1 MRGDK
6 MNQILDYNPNKSTKG
21 SSGSD
26 KIVRFF
32 AIVLIIF
39 ALCLVASG
47 IYKMYSRSTETNENV
62 ATVQDAEINT
72 IQTDSTLQI
81 SVVHTVAIEKLVYS
95 WNNSSETTVKGTGD
109 TTLEKEIPLPAG
121 TNLFHAKVID
131 VDGNETTY
139 EKQFT
144 AVNGADILNPVITL
158 KVTDDRKLKITVTDE
173 TELDFITY
181 RWNYDD
187 EVVIEATGD
196 KKTIE
201 TEIDIL
207 KGSNDITVV
216 AVDSSSNTTTETKN
230 YTGLTNPEITLT
242 LSADKTTVKVE
253 VKHENGIKGI
263 TGSLNGQDFNVDGIE
278 EGTTSL
284 NFDLALSEGT
294 NQVKVVATS
303 VDATSK
309 TAEQEFTYGIEETEE
324 TTNNTASDV
333 QDTTKPQVSITQ
345 ETENNKKAYFEL
357 KYENGL
363 KSAVLELNGQSYDV
377 NLPENATDVNFEL
390 DLADGENSIM
400 ITVVGED
407 GATQVVNKKFTVQ

>member
-1 MRGDK
+1 MV
-6 MNQILDYNPNKSTKG
+6 NQILDYNPSKSGKSS

-32 AIVLIIF
+32 AIMLILF

-47 IYKMYSRSTETNENV
+47 IYRIYSSNIVTGEEV
-62 ATVQDAEINT
+62 ATAPEAEIT
-72 IQTDSTLQI
+72 TVQTDSTLKI
-81 SVVHTVAIEKLVYS
+81 SVTNTVAIEKLVYS
-95 WNNSSETTVKGTGD
+95 WNNSSETTVKGTGE
-109 TTLEKEIPLPAG
+109 TTLEKEIQLPAG
-121 TNLFHAKVID
+121 TNLLHAKVID

-144 AVNGADILNPVITL
+144 AENGADILNPVITL
-158 KVTDDRKLKITVTDE
+158 KVTDERKLKITVTDE
-173 TELDFITY
+173 TELDFMTY

-187 EVVIEATGD
+187 EVEVKATGD

-207 KGSNDITVV
+207 KGSNDITIV

-230 YTGLTNPEITLT
+230 YTGLTNPDITLT
-242 LSADKTTVKVE
+242 LSADKKSVTVA

-278 EGTTSL
+278 EGTTDL
-284 NFDLALSEGT
+284 TFDLNLVEGT
-294 NQVKVVATS
+294 NQIKVVATS
-303 VDATSK
+303 VDGTEK
-309 TAEQEFTYGIEETEE
+309 TAEQEFTYGSEDTEE
-324 TTNNTASDV
+324 TTNNTETNT

-357 KYENGL
+357 KYDKGL
-363 KSAVLELNGQSYDV
+363 KSVVLELNGQSFDV

-390 DLADGENSIM
+390 DLSTGENSIM

-407 GATQVVNKKFTVQ
+407 GATQVTNKKFTVQ